1 MIEEKEEE
9 NTESKLPEFK
19 IAILTASIGG
29 IDNVLGIPK
38 QNIAID
44 YFYYDDNNLPF
55 PLNNL
60 SDRLK
65 ARYLKSQTHR
75 FLPDYDLYIWLD
87 GRIKIEGNNF
97 AKTFLDQV
105 IDHDL
110 AIYKHYERNNVY
122 EELCYIDQQI
132 GKGSQYLMARYK
144 DQQLLKESLFYKNN
158 GLPED
163 FPLFMGGFFARW
175 NNDKVNKCFDE
186 WWRRI
191 IEFSYSDQTMLSFVA
206 WEANLNINII
216 EFDKARTHK
225 LFTIGKH
232 AK

>member
-1 MIEEKEEE
+1 MEESEEE
-9 NTESKLPEFK
+9 TIDSTPKFK
-19 IAILTASIGG
+19 ICILTASIGG
-29 IDNVLGIPK
+29 IDNVCGIPK
-38 QNIAID
+38 QNIDID
-44 YFYYDDNNLPF
+44 YKYYDDNNLPF

-75 FLPDYDLYIWLD
+75 FLPNYDLYIWLD
-87 GRIKIEGNNF
+87 GRIKVEGNNF
-97 AKTFLDQV
+97 AQTFLQQAM
-105 IDHDL
+105 DHDL
-110 AIYKHYERNNVY
+110 AIYKHTERNNVY

-132 GKGSQYLMARYK
+132 GKGSPYLMARYK
-144 DQQLLKESLFYKNN
+144 DQQLLKESLFYKNG

-163 FPLFMGGFFARW
+163 FPLFMGGFYARW
-175 NNDKVNKCFDE
+175 NNKKVNDCFDE

-191 IEFSYSDQTMLSFVA
+191 IEFSYSDQTMLSYVA
-206 WEANLNINII
+206 WEHQLNINAI
-216 EFDKARTHK
+216 EFDKLRTHK